1 MSPVAPAG
9 GRSPAGRHVIAVV
22 SAGLS
27 EPSSTRLLADRLGEA
42 TVHALGERGVV
53 AEVRTVE
60 LRTLAQELTTMLL
73 TGVASANLRA
83 ALDAV
88 TRADGVVAVSP
99 IFSGSYNGLFKT
111 FFDLVD
117 DAALE
122 GVPVLLGATAGTARH
137 SLAIDHAMR
146 PLFAYLGAFA
156 VPTGVF
162 AATDDFGHSGGVRS
176 DDDVAPLAE
185 RVARG
190 AHELADLVAVRERTA
205 PTDPFALPETFE
217 DLLRGQ

>member
-9 GRSPAGRHVIAVV
+9 GRSPAGPHVIAVV
-22 SAGLS
+22 SSGLS

-60 LRTLAQELTTMLL
+60 LRALAQELTTMLL

-117 DAALE
+117 DGALE

-162 AATDDFGHSGGVRS
+162 AATDDFGHSTGVRS

-205 PTDPFALPETFE
+205 PTDPFALPESFE

>member
-1 MSPVAPAG
+1 MNPVAPAG
-9 GRSPAGRHVIAVV
+9 GRAPAGPHVIAVV

-42 TVHALGERGVV
+42 TVHSLGERGVV

-88 TRADGVVAVSP
+88 ARADGLVAVSP

-111 FFDLVD
+111 FFDVLD
-117 DAALE
+117 DGALA
-122 GVPVLLGATAGTARH
+122 GMPTLLGATAGTVRH
-137 SLAIDHAMR
+137 SLAIEHALR
-146 PLFAYLGAFA
+146 PLFAYLGAFT

-162 AATDDFGHSGGVRS
+162 AATDDFGHSSGVRA
-176 DDDVAPLAE
+176 DDAVAPLAD
-185 RVARG
+185 RVAAG
-190 AHELADLVAVRERTA
+190 AAELAALVAVRERTA
-205 PTDPFALPETFE
+205 PVDPFALTESFE
-217 DLLRGQ
+217 NLLRGT

>member
-1 MSPVAPAG
+1 MNPVAPAG
-9 GRSPAGRHVIAVV
+9 GRAPAGPHMIAVV

-60 LRTLAQELTTMLL
+60 LRALAQELTTMLL

-117 DAALE
+117 DGALQ

-205 PTDPFALPETFE
+205 PTDPFALSESFE

>member
-1 MSPVAPAG
+1 
-9 GRSPAGRHVIAVV
+9 VIAVV

-60 LRTLAQELTTMLL
+60 LRALAQELTTMLL

-88 TRADGVVAVSP
+88 ARADGLVAVSP
-99 IFSGSYNGLFKT
+99 VFSGSYNGLFKT

-117 DAALE
+117 DGALQ

-137 SLAIDHAMR
+137 SLAIDHAIR
-146 PLFAYLGAFA
+146 PLFAYLGAFT

-162 AATDDFGHSGGVRS
+162 AATDDFGTSSGVRP

-190 AHELADLVAVRERTA
+190 ADELAGLVATRERSA
-205 PTDPFALPETFE
+205 PVDPFALTESFE
-217 DLLRGQ
+217 DLLRGS

>member
-1 MSPVAPAG
+1 MNPVAPAG
-9 GRSPAGRHVIAVV
+9 GWAPAGPHVIAVV

-60 LRTLAQELTTMLL
+60 LRALAQELTTMLL

-117 DAALE
+117 DGALQ

-162 AATDDFGHSGGVRS
+162 AATDDFGYSRGVRS

-190 AHELADLVAVRERTA
+190 THELADLVAVRERTA
-205 PTDPFALPETFE
+205 PTDPFALPESFE

>member
-1 MSPVAPAG
+1 MNPVAPAG
-9 GRSPAGRHVIAVV
+9 GRAPAGPHMIAVV

-88 TRADGVVAVSP
+88 VRADGLVAVSP

-111 FFDLVD
+111 FFDVLD
-117 DAALE
+117 DGALA
-122 GVPVLLGATAGTARH
+122 GMPTLLGATAGTVRH
-137 SLAIDHAMR
+137 SLAIEHALR
-146 PLFAYLGAFA
+146 PLFAYLGAFT

-162 AATDDFGHSGGVRS
+162 AATDDFGHSSGVRA
-176 DDDVAPLAE
+176 DDAVAPLAD
-185 RVARG
+185 RVAAG
-190 AHELADLVAVRERTA
+190 AAELAALVAVRERTA
-205 PTDPFALPETFE
+205 PVDPFALTESFE
-217 DLLRGQ
+217 NLLRGT

>member
-9 GRSPAGRHVIAVV
+9 GRTPAGPHVIAVV

-88 TRADGVVAVSP
+88 TRADGLVAVSP

-117 DAALE
+117 DGALQ

-162 AATDDFGHSGGVRS
+162 AATDDFGHSSGVRS

-205 PTDPFALPETFE
+205 PTDPFALTESFE
-217 DLLRGQ
+217 DLLRGS

>member
-1 MSPVAPAG
+1 MSAVAPAG
-9 GRSPAGRHVIAVV
+9 GRTPAGPHVIAVV

-53 AEVRTVE
+53 AEVRAVE

-88 TRADGVVAVSP
+88 ARADGLVAVSP

-117 DAALE
+117 DGALQ

-205 PTDPFALPETFE
+205 PTDPFALPESFE
-217 DLLRGQ
+217 DRLRGQ

>member
-1 MSPVAPAG
+1 MNPVAPAG
-9 GRSPAGRHVIAVV
+9 GRAPAGPHVIAVV

-60 LRTLAQELTTMLL
+60 LRALAQELTTMLL

-111 FFDLVD
+111 FFDLLD
-117 DAALE
+117 DGALE

-146 PLFAYLGAFA
+146 PLFACLGAFA

-162 AATDDFGHSGGVRS
+162 AATDDFGHSTGVRS

-205 PTDPFALPETFE
+205 PTDPFALPESFE

>member
-1 MSPVAPAG
+1 MNPVAPAG
-9 GRSPAGRHVIAVV
+9 GRTPAGPHVIAVV

-88 TRADGVVAVSP
+88 IRADGLVAVSP

-117 DAALE
+117 DGALQ

-156 VPTGVF
+156 VPTAVF
-162 AATDDFGHSGGVRS
+162 AATDDFGHSSGVRS

-205 PTDPFALPETFE
+205 PTDPFALPESFE

>member
-1 MSPVAPAG
+1 MNPVAPAG
-9 GRSPAGRHVIAVV
+9 GRTPAGPHVIAVV

-60 LRTLAQELTTMLL
+60 LRALAQELTTMLL
-73 TGVASANLRA
+73 TGVASANLRV

-111 FFDLVD
+111 FFDLLD
-117 DAALE
+117 DGALE

-162 AATDDFGHSGGVRS
+162 AATDDFGHSSGVRS

-205 PTDPFALPETFE
+205 PTDPFALPESFE

>member
-1 MSPVAPAG
+1 MNPVAPAG
-9 GRSPAGRHVIAVV
+9 GRAPAGPHMIAVV

-60 LRTLAQELTTMLL
+60 LRALAQELTTMLL

-88 TRADGVVAVSP
+88 ARADGVVAVSP

-111 FFDLVD
+111 FFDLLD
-117 DAALE
+117 DGALE

-162 AATDDFGHSGGVRS
+162 AATDDFGHSAGVRS

-205 PTDPFALPETFE
+205 PVDPFALPESFE

>member
-1 MSPVAPAG
+1 MNPVAPAG
-9 GRSPAGRHVIAVV
+9 GWAPAGPHVIAVV

-60 LRTLAQELTTMLL
+60 LRALAQELTTMLL

-111 FFDLVD
+111 FFDLLD
-117 DAALE
+117 DGALE

-162 AATDDFGHSGGVRS
+162 AATDDFGHSTGVRS

-205 PTDPFALPETFE
+205 PTDPFALPESFE

>member
-1 MSPVAPAG
+1 MSAVAPAG
-9 GRSPAGRHVIAVV
+9 GRTPAGPHVIAVV

-42 TVHALGERGVV
+42 TVHSLGERGVV

-60 LRTLAQELTTMLL
+60 LRAVAQELTTMLL

-83 ALDAV
+83 ALDTV
-88 TRADGVVAVSP
+88 TRADGLVAVSP

-117 DAALE
+117 DGALE
-122 GVPVLLGATAGTARH
+122 GVPVLLGATAGTA
-137 SLAIDHAMR
+137 
-146 PLFAYLGAFA
+146 
-156 VPTGVF
+156 VF
-162 AATDDFGHSGGVRS
+162 AATDDFGHSSGVRS

-190 AHELADLVAVRERTA
+190 AHELADLVAVRSRTA
-205 PTDPFALPETFE
+205 PTDPFALSESFE